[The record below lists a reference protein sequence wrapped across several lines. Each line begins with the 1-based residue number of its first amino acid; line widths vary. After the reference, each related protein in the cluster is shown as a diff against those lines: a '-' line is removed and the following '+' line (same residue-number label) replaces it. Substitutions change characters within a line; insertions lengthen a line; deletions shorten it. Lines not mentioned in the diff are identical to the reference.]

1 MFSLLSHCVKTSIS
15 EFPTYASFGGGG
27 SHIVKQ
33 QVEQYLKKIMM
44 GEVEGSGRGQAGGLE
59 SPLKVGKLG
68 EFSRT

>member
-1 MFSLLSHCVKTSIS
+1 MVRYSVN
-15 EFPTYASFGGGG
+15 
-27 SHIVKQ
+27 Q

-44 GEVEGSGRGQAGGLE
+44 REGSGRGQAGGLE